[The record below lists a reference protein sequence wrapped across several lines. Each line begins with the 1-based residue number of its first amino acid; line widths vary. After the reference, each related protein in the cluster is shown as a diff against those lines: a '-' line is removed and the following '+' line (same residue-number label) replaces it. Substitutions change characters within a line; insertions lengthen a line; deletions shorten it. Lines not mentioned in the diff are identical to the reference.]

1 MTLINGFSFRFVIRV
16 IHGIPQGAEGGDYD
30 GCESCKT
37 WKLVSF
43 ITSEQCGFQTRRAFL
58 LISDEKGGY
67 LLIPKVK
74 NPYTKAKP
82 LSFHQEE
89 AWPDFDYEDI
99 E

>member
-1 MTLINGFSFRFVIRV
+1 MRV
-16 IHGIPQGAEGGDYD
+16 IHGIPQGAEGGDYA
-30 GCESCKT
+30 S
-37 WKLVSF
+37 SA
-43 ITSEQCGFQTRRAFL
+43 GFKRGEAFL

-74 NPYTKAKP
+74 NPYTKAKS

>member
-1 MTLINGFSFRFVIRV
+1 MMDVKVVKRGNSQSLRRSSSA
-16 IHGIPQGAEGGDYD
+16 GAKRGE
-30 GCESCKT
+30 
-37 WKLVSF
+37 
-43 ITSEQCGFQTRRAFL
+43 AFL
-58 LISDEKGGY
+58 LMLDEKGGY

-82 LSFHQEE
+82 LRAEEEE

>member
-1 MTLINGFSFRFVIRV
+1 MMDVKVVKRGNSLALSLPSSAGFKR
-16 IHGIPQGAEGGDYD
+16 GE
-30 GCESCKT
+30 
-37 WKLVSF
+37 
-43 ITSEQCGFQTRRAFL
+43 AFL

-89 AWPDFDYEDI
+89 AWPDFDYEDS